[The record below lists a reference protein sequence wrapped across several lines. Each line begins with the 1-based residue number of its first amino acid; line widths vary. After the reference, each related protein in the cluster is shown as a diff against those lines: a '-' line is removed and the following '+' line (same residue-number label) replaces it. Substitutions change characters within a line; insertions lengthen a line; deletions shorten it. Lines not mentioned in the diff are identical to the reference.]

1 MSPCD
6 SVTAPGSVRTTL
18 EMAVNTCF
26 EVMTGEAGAFVDLC
40 KPSLSNQTTPPE
52 LKLPD

>member
-1 MSPCD
+1 M
-6 SVTAPGSVRTTL
+6 TAPGSVRTIFVI
-18 EMAVNTCF
+18 AVNTCF
-26 EVMTGEAGAFVDLC
+26 EVITGEAGAFVDLC